1 MPIYV
6 EYFENTMTQTAK
18 HSTILSVTDDVYI
31 HLIQYIASSDNMTP
45 LYEACRQGQHE
56 IVLELMNVSDI
67 DINAQ
72 RESNGETP
80 LIRAC
85 RKGNVECVRAL
96 LSCPNIDINHQ
107 DLSGATALWTA
118 CKYENIEIVELL
130 LSPPHGSGANPNLPN
145 SDGHTPLWIMAS
157 SGNMQCMEIL
167 IKYGADLNIRD
178 NLGGATP
185 LFEAVRNGRT
195 EAVRT
200 LIGVNADVNLALSE
214 DSTTPLMMAAHNGHI
229 DIVVLLLDSGADP
242 VVTNKQNVNCISC
255 AAMAGHLD
263 ILKILHKAVVKV
275 MDSQTFADFVNVRDS
290 VNGWNPLHLACMEG
304 HADVVKYLVEEIK
317 VDVHIKDFENK
328 SSLDHAQGSKAFS
341 VIFKN
346 FGKPQT

>member
-1 MPIYV
+1 
-6 EYFENTMTQTAK
+6 
-18 HSTILSVTDDVYI
+18 
-31 HLIQYIASSDNMTP
+31 MTP

-56 IVLELMNVSDI
+56 IVVELVNVSDI

-72 RESNGETP
+72 RESDSETP

-96 LSCPNIDINHQ
+96 MLSPNIDINHQ
-107 DLSGATALWTA
+107 DLTGATALWTA
-118 CKYENIEIVELL
+118 CKHEHIAIVELL
-130 LSPPHGSGANPNLPN
+130 LNPSHGIGANSNLPN

-167 IKYGADLNIRD
+167 IKYGADLDIRD
-178 NLGGATP
+178 NLGGSTP
-185 LFEAVRNGRT
+185 LFEAARNGRT

-200 LIGVNADVNLALSE
+200 LIGVNADVNLSREE
-214 DSTTPLMMAAHNGHI
+214 DGTTPLMMAAHNGHI

-242 VVTNKQNVNCISC
+242 VVPNKQNVNCISC

-263 ILKILHKAVVKV
+263 ILKILHKAVVEM
-275 MDSQTFADFVNVRDS
+275 MDSQTFADFVNTGDS
-290 VNGWNPLHLACMEG
+290 EDGMTPLHLACMEG
-304 HADVVKYLVEEIK
+304 HVDVVRYLVEEMK

-328 SSLDHAQGSKAFS
+328 SSLDHAQGTKSASIIANILASHKRERS
-341 VIFKN
+341 
-346 FGKPQT
+346 